1 MPINYD
7 DIVQYNLSDPPGGT
21 PPTRKWQV
29 NPAKVLQIR
38 TATGSAANSS
48 KSDWVNVTSIQ
59 MKRTKP
65 DSIFYA
71 QIAGRVS
78 SSRSASLAFPAYSSY
93 SYTASFP
100 TTNTITITDNGVT
113 TTTTYISNPNAA
125 AFNTYAIW
133 ETVNNVAT
141 GSRLIYWSGSV
152 VYSDNSTNDFVFEEE
167 FLGNDGYQYKI
178 GVAKYS
184 NYTTTTTYT
193 KRYEVARRGSSIF
206 GGEVSG
212 IPELKIQ
219 MSRMDGSRSRTLGGT
234 WSADDEFNLPTEN
247 TASASDELPRDETT
261 FELSDFYQ
269 PSASDYPDEST
280 VFIQFQVKNSYSASS
295 VGNIN
300 VGQNCQYFNVA
311 GLRVYEIDA
320 GTSTF
325 IMKPEDVVFENQGG
339 AAAPTYSS
347 TSDGDVFD
355 NPYTL
360 GYGIPNSW
368 WINRNIMYSPGVRC
382 LIPNHNV
389 AGQWVA
395 FGEGYMREDGE
406 ISFSPPQSGD
416 GEAYDTAFSHMLTYQ
431 GEMAGMI
438 TSDNGLTWQEM
449 DGDMPNTSSD
459 EYNPPIVF
467 DWATNGDTRVD
478 SLGDFRYTVWL
489 VGGYERHRKDT
500 DLDASY
506 DGSQDTDGYDICI
519 YRNDEGSFRG
529 KFDEWALF
537 FVTREDRSDN
547 DENKIPQYISAIC
560 FSSNTSG
567 NGYFVV
573 GNNWGSTNRLSN
585 SSAKTRYQSR
595 FRNNWKG
602 WYEHVSANQ
611 NLGAVNCLTS
621 NYDYSTNPTGSKIVA
636 GYNTKMLYSDD
647 GGVSWDETYGYNNN
661 DPTQDVVNWDT
672 AFGGSSYQI
681 KAIYNVTYIKDEVY
695 VGNVKKGPG
704 VWVACGFK
712 SPTTTSLNSTKV
724 PFYLYSENG
733 EHWIEIDV
741 QNDTNL
747 PHAYPYNI
755 RERITYTGNG
765 TLMTWAGAGPGPS
778 GPKSNSSA
786 GSGST
791 YNKQTDSYKLGSG
804 LVYNIV
810 GDSVPGVRDPYG
822 NPDSADNQWDTSK
835 ASFWVSHGSLT
846 DWVQVSSGTPFIGGS
861 YSGTANAPTDVAD
874 VLTLPASA
882 MGGSGADILIT
893 VTSVNSSGAIQT
905 FSHDGVIDADRPDGF
920 YLNISVTGGSGS
932 GATFSV
938 VQSGS
943 LFAVN
948 NISSGSGYSVG
959 SSGPGNTSAPNVF
972 QMKADG
978 WSHGRYMVASVGD
991 EVYNKA
997 GGRIAFIDIPE

>member
-1 MPINYD
+1 MPINYGD
-7 DIVQYNLSDPPGGT
+7 VVSYSAGDGT
-21 PPTRKWQV
+21 NWQV
-29 NPAKVLQIR
+29 NPARILQIR
-38 TATGSAANSS
+38 TATGSVSNESR
-48 KSDWVNVTSIQ
+48 SDYTNVTSVQ
-59 MKRTKP
+59 MKRTKR

-71 QIAGRVS
+71 VIAGRVS
-78 SSRSASLAFPAYSSY
+78 SLTTESGTTVYESYGSY
-93 SYTASFP
+93 SYRALFP
-100 TTNTITITDNGVT
+100 RYSTTIIYDSAGNIIYQNSYVLFENRHTNNTHATWQSVNGVG
-113 TTTTYISNPNAA
+113 
-125 AFNTYAIW
+125 
-133 ETVNNVAT
+133 T
-141 GSRLIYWSGSV
+141 GSRVIIWQGTT
-152 VYSDNSTNDFVFEEE
+152 VYSDNSTSDFATGDE
-167 FLGNDGYQYKI
+167 FTGNDSYSYKI
-178 GVAKYS
+178 GDLRS
-184 NYTTTTTYT
+184 TTTLNNDPITNQPYAAPRLTR
-193 KRYEVARRGSSIF
+193 RYEVARKYNIGTF
-206 GGEVSG
+206 VPADPGL
-212 IPELKIQ
+212 PELRIE
-219 MSRMDGSRSRTLGGT
+219 MSRMDGSYSRTLGGS
-234 WSADDEFNLPTEN
+234 WSADDEFNLPTQN
-247 TASASDELPRDETT
+247 SGLPRGEAT

-269 PSASDYPDEST
+269 PTESYYPNGST

-295 VGNIN
+295 GIIN

-311 GLRVYEIDA
+311 SLRVYEIDN

-325 IMKPEDVVFENQGG
+325 IMKPDDAVFEDQGG
-339 AAAPTYSS
+339 AAAPTYPEYMAGASDNSVFS
-347 TSDGDVFD
+347 TS
-355 NPYTL
+355 NTL

-389 AGQWVA
+389 AGEWVA
-395 FGEGYMREDGE
+395 FGEGYMRYDGY
-406 ISFSPPQSGD
+406 ISFSDYPEPGD
-416 GEAYDTAFSHMLTYQ
+416 GEAYDTAFSHMLTYR

-438 TSDNGLTWQEM
+438 TSDNGVTWDEM
-449 DGDMPNTSSD
+449 KGSKGDVPDASSAV
-459 EYNPPIVF
+459 YNPPIVF
-467 DWATNGDTRVD
+467 DWATNGDTDPREA
-478 SLGDFRYTVWL
+478 VWL
-489 VGGYERHRKDT
+489 IGGYERERKDT
-500 DLDASY
+500 DLSSSY
-506 DGSQDTDGYDICI
+506 DDDYDYICI
-519 YRNDEGSFRG
+519 YRNDISSSSYSPND
-529 KFDEWALF
+529 FDEWERREIP
-537 FVTREDRSDN
+537 REDRTDN

-560 FSSNTSG
+560 YS
-567 NGYFVV
+567 NGYFVA
-573 GNNWGSTNRLSN
+573 GNNWGNTNRLSESDAKEYF
-585 SSAKTRYQSR
+585 SST
-595 FRNNWKG
+595 FRNGWTG
-602 WYEHVSANQ
+602 WYSHVSANQ

-621 NYDYSTNPTGSKIVA
+621 NDGGSKIVA

-661 DPTQDVVNWDT
+661 DPTQAVVNWDT
-672 AFGGSSYQI
+672 GFGGSSYQI

-733 EHWIEIDV
+733 EYWIEIDV

-778 GPKSNSSA
+778 GPKSDSSA

-791 YNKQTDSYKLGSG
+791 YNKQADSYKLGSG
-804 LVYNIV
+804 LVHNVV

-861 YSGTANAPTDVAD
+861 YSGTANAPTDVGD
-874 VLTLPASA
+874 
-882 MGGSGADILIT
+882 
-893 VTSVNSSGAIQT
+893 
-905 FSHDGVIDADRPDGF
+905 
-920 YLNISVTGGSGS
+920 
-932 GATFSV
+932 
-938 VQSGS
+938 
-943 LFAVN
+943 
-948 NISSGSGYSVG
+948 
-959 SSGPGNTSAPNVF
+959 SGPGNTSAPNVF